1 MKKIHQD
8 FDAVTI
14 CSKELKSPNLQCWI
28 YQFKKK
34 NMISSSR
41 NTNVIFDY
49 ITIPILENIESD
61 LQKKFHKI
69 ISFNQKTRISFKNL

>member
-1 MKKIHQD
+1 
-8 FDAVTI
+8 
-14 CSKELKSPNLQCWI
+14 
-28 YQFKKK
+28 
-34 NMISSSR
+34 MISSSK

-61 LQKKFHKI
+61 LQKKFYKI

>member
-1 MKKIHQD
+1 
-8 FDAVTI
+8 
-14 CSKELKSPNLQCWI
+14 
-28 YQFKKK
+28 
-34 NMISSSR
+34 MISSSR

-69 ISFNQKTRISFKNL
+69 ISFNQKTRISFKIYNASKVC